1 MTQRM
6 GIALTSLISGM
17 VALYLHLWKLGLA
30 GTLSCSVGGHGCEY
44 VQGSRYGWF
53 LGYDVALIGTIG
65 YSLLFVAA
73 VVSTLRTLENAQWAN
88 TMLQLLIWPAI
99 LFTLR
104 LKYYEFFVLK
114 GFCPWC
120 LISAVCITTCAI
132 LVSFDRRRLNRLT
145 ANATS
150 SPA

>member
-6 GIALTSLISGM
+6 GIALASLISGI

-65 YSLLFVAA
+65 YALLFTAA
-73 VVSTLRTLENAQWAN
+73 VIATIRTLEDAKWAN
-88 TMLQLLIWPAI
+88 TMLQVIIWPAI
-99 LFTLR
+99 LFTVR
-104 LKYYEFFVLK
+104 LKYYEFIVLK

-132 LVSFDRRRLNRLT
+132 LVSFDRRRINRLIP
-145 ANATS
+145 NAT
-150 SPA
+150 PDRA

>member
-30 GTLSCSVGGHGCEY
+30 GSLSCSIGGHGCEY

-53 LGYDVALIGTIG
+53 LGYDVALVGTVG
-65 YSLLFVAA
+65 YSVLFVAA
-73 VVSTLRTLENAQWAN
+73 IIATMRSFEDARWAN
-88 TMLQLLIWPAI
+88 TMLQLIIWPAI

-104 LKYYEFFVLK
+104 LKYYEFVVLK

-120 LISAVCITTCAI
+120 LISAVCIATCAI
-132 LVSFDRRRLNRLT
+132 LVSFDRRRINRLSIKT
-145 ANATS
+145 THD
-150 SPA
+150 PA